1 MTAALGVG
9 SLQHM
14 AAVKDRVRVKLSGGV
29 SAGTIAAFALQPQ
42 PPRIGVITKLVP
54 QVNPLPDLADVL
66 FENGRVVLAV
76 PDDSLDVIAN
86 VQNEETIDDF
96 LYGVVRSS
104 GTGASQEFTGIVVD
118 MYVIG
123 ISTLALVKTLN
134 GGLYYEAILS
144 SLIRVDADGVPQ

>member
-29 SAGTIAAFALQPQ
+29 SAGTIAAFVLQPQ
-42 PPRIGVITKLVP
+42 PPRIGVVVKTDGADPPTL
-54 QVNPLPDLADVL
+54 NDVL
-66 FENGRVVLAV
+66 FENGRVVKDIPVA
-76 PDDSLDVIAN
+76 SLDVIAN

-104 GTGASQEFTGIVVD
+104 GTGASQEYTGIVVD

-123 ISTLALVKTLN
+123 ITTLALVKTLN

-144 SLIRVDADGVPQ
+144 SLIRVDAEGVPQ

>member
-1 MTAALGVG
+1 MTAAPGVG

-29 SAGTIAAFALQPQ
+29 SAGTIAAFVLQPQ
-42 PPRIGVITKLVP
+42 PPRIGVVTA
-54 QVNPLPDLADVL
+54 LAGGLNEVL
-66 FENGRVVLAV
+66 FENGRVVSGI
-76 PDDSLDVIAN
+76 PEDSLDVIQN

-104 GTGASQEFTGIVVD
+104 GTGASQEYTGIVVD

-134 GGLYYEAILS
+134 GGLYYEAICS
-144 SLIRVDADGVPQ
+144 SLIRVDAEGVPQ